1 MTVQIDD
8 RQFIQSRQDRPRQE
22 RREEEKNRE
31 SRSIN
36 INMYS
41 NEFFIQRSFEVVW
54 AVFRIAEHA
63 TRLKVQQGLEDKALD
78 YLLAKDMK
86 SLDGLEEIVRF
97 GAQIRDIGQVNANV
111 LLREIGTLRVAML
124 ELADTQRKQLAPVK
138 TPESAPQ
145 IEEVFAKPP
154 MRVADLLEAIRKGMG
169 EDKKEVSEDKTND
182 IASRKITTD
191 GQASE
196 SGKSPASEINSP
208 ASIANSPALL
218 RPDRPGLQTG
228 AAIDKSRFEAA
239 IGFKERNDIIMQILT
254 KRSLCHMKDL
264 MGVLP
269 NVSERTVRY
278 DVQRLVDKGVIERVG
293 TGGPN
298 SFFRMKRE
306 SDVKI
311 SER

>member
-1 MTVQIDD
+1 
-8 RQFIQSRQDRPRQE
+8 
-22 RREEEKNRE
+22 
-31 SRSIN
+31 
-36 INMYS
+36 MYS

-54 AVFRIAEHA
+54 AVFRVAEHA
-63 TRLKVQQGLEDKALD
+63 TRPKIQQGLEDKALD

-111 LLREIGTLRVAML
+111 LLREIGTLRAAML
-124 ELADTQRKQLAPVK
+124 ELADTQRKQLAPAK

-154 MRVADLLEAIRKGMG
+154 MRVSDLLEAIRKGVSEG
-169 EDKKEVSEDKTND
+169 KKEIN
-182 IASRKITTD
+182 
-191 GQASE
+191 E
-196 SGKSPASEINSP
+196 SGNPSTGSGQGSPAREFGNPPEADKSPAKQEISPASAINSP
-208 ASIANSPALL
+208 ARDTQSLVS
-218 RPDRPGLQTG
+218 
-228 AAIDKSRFEAA
+228 DKSRFEAA

-264 MGVLP
+264 MGALP
-269 NVSERTVRY
+269 NISERTVRY

-298 SFFRMKRE
+298 SFFRMRRG

>member
-1 MTVQIDD
+1 
-8 RQFIQSRQDRPRQE
+8 
-22 RREEEKNRE
+22 
-31 SRSIN
+31 
-36 INMYS
+36 MYS

-54 AVFRIAEHA
+54 AVFRVAEHA

-111 LLREIGTLRVAML
+111 LLREIGTLRAAML
-124 ELADTQRKQLAPVK
+124 ELADIQRKQLAPAI
-138 TPESAPQ
+138 TPESAPR
-145 IEEVFAKPP
+145 IEEIFAKPP

-196 SGKSPASEINSP
+196 SGKSPASEIKSPASEINSP